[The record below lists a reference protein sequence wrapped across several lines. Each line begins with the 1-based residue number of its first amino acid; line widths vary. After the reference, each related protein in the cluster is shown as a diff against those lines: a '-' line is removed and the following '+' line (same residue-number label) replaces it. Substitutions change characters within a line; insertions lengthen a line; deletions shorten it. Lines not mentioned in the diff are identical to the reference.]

1 MGNKYFRSKGIVVT
15 TLVVIILCQISVVAL
30 GAENTKNSKSE
41 ISSIIEGTI
50 NYIYENSEDN
60 GLSQWQIIGIASAGR
75 QISEDVYEAIEK
87 YVEDEECNFRKITD
101 YAKIVMAVTALNGDP
116 GNVAGYDIL
125 DKIYNN
131 ESITLQ
137 GTNGP
142 AFALIALD
150 TGDYI
155 IPKDG
160 LWTRERLVE
169 WILKQQNTDGGFPL
183 VYGDTTNI
191 DITAM
196 VIQSLSKYRENLKV
210 AETIEKA
217 LEFLSSKQSSSGGYE
232 TWGDDSS
239 ESISQVIIALAGL
252 GIDLYDQRF
261 VKEGNLLGKLLS
273 FKEAG
278 GGFSHIKGEGSDN
291 MATEQALVAL
301 VAYRRFLDGQNWVY
315 TMKNKDNH
323 LPDSNGIFAPK
334 DKVTREMGATVI
346 VRIFERENTSE
357 VY

>member
-30 GAENTKNSKSE
+30 GEENTKNSKNE

-60 GLSQWQIIGIASAGR
+60 GLSQWQIIGIAGAGR

-87 YVEDEECNFRKITD
+87 YVEDEKCNFRKITD
-101 YAKIVMAVTALNGDP
+101 YAKIIMAVTALNGDA

-125 DKIYNN
+125 GKIYNN
-131 ESITLQ
+131 ENITLQ

-183 VYGDTTNI
+183 VYGDTSNI

-278 GGFSHIKGEGSDN
+278 GGFAHIKGEGSDN

-323 LPDSNGIFAPK
+323 LPDSNGIFVPK

-346 VRIFERENTSE
+346 VRIFERENTSG